1 MGVTA
6 MNVYSGLF
14 GPLLITDQRE
24 RALQIS
30 GVMPS
35 GKYDVPL
42 VLKDYW
48 SEKTDTANFKG
59 SRIGRQGR
67 KDRAA
72 ALQSRSVSVSPALN
86 SSSAG
91 RRSLTIRCRP
101 LVSPLCVALIAR

>member
-48 SEKTDTANFKG
+48 SGTFSQRRGVG
-59 SRIGRQGR
+59 SDGRDGRIGR
-67 KDRAA
+67 
-72 ALQSRSVSVSPALN
+72 LRSSHAQ
-86 SSSAG
+86 
-91 RRSLTIRCRP
+91 
-101 LVSPLCVALIAR
+101 